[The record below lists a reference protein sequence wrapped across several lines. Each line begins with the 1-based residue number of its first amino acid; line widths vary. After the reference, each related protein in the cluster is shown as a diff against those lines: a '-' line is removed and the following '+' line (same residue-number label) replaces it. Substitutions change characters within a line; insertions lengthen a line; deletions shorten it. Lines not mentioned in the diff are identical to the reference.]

1 MHGVRHPGQAGSV
14 RSQGRPPRS
23 PCLCLENT
31 DWGQLVTPLHHHSR
45 ATGTVFSC
53 AWVRPRRMGDCSE
66 NTLSHGRDLEFMQ
79 PSRQPV
85 RLLRYLPIQNVKDAL
100 RPKGPAVRSP
110 AREAGGIGVISMS
123 AEGAAQW
130 ECRALRPSDYG
141 SRSSPPSRA
150 GLFTA
155 GPSALARPVPSGS
168 WCKQNNI
175 FMCLGVRR
183 TCKTAVRFGVQ
194 ALACPGVVQP

>member
-1 MHGVRHPGQAGSV
+1 VCCTRY
-14 RSQGRPPRS
+14 RSRPPAPTSSVSPEQAIIPNGHGFSRISRNIDSVLLSRKSFASCQGFFSAGLPGTEPQRS
-23 PCLCLENT
+23 LRLCL
-31 DWGQLVTPLHHHSR
+31 
-45 ATGTVFSC
+45 
-53 AWVRPRRMGDCSE
+53 E

-110 AREAGGIGVISMS
+110 GREAGGIGVISMS

-141 SRSSPPSRA
+141 SRGSPPSRA

-155 GPSALARPVPSGS
+155 GASALARPVPSGS
-168 WCKQNNI
+168 WCEQNN
-175 FMCLGVRR
+175 FHVLG
-183 TCKTAVRFGVQ
+183 CA
-194 ALACPGVVQP
+194 PHM

>member
-1 MHGVRHPGQAGSV
+1 MPLGKNFFRVFLGAHASSFQRARCQ
-14 RSQGRPPRS
+14 
-23 PCLCLENT
+23 
-31 DWGQLVTPLHHHSR
+31 TPLARWKRALPGTTSAHSASLFR
-45 ATGTVFSC
+45 KCVESWQRSRVYAALSSTSSTFEVPS
-53 AWVRPRRMGDCSE
+53 DSE
-66 NTLSHGRDLEFMQ
+66 R
-79 PSRQPV
+79 
-85 RLLRYLPIQNVKDAL
+85 NVKDAL
-100 RPKGPAVRSP
+100 SPKGPAVRSP
-110 AREAGGIGVISMS
+110 GREAGGIGVISMS

-155 GPSALARPVPSGS
+155 GPSALAQPVPSGS

-183 TCKTAVRFGVQ
+183 TCKTAVRFFLVAAEQ
-194 ALACPGVVQP
+194 LCAHRWFYFVR

>member
-1 MHGVRHPGQAGSV
+1 
-14 RSQGRPPRS
+14 
-23 PCLCLENT
+23 
-31 DWGQLVTPLHHHSR
+31 
-45 ATGTVFSC
+45 
-53 AWVRPRRMGDCSE
+53 
-66 NTLSHGRDLEFMQ
+66 MQ

-110 AREAGGIGVISMS
+110 GREAGGIGVIRMS

-155 GPSALARPVPSGS
+155 GPSALAKPVPSGS
-168 WCKQNNI
+168 WCKQNDI

-183 TCKTAVRFGVQ
+183 TCKTAVRFFLVR
-194 ALACPGVVQP
+194 LSCSVKSPCPLCLRVRQHVLPPRGHYLNRRMEEYGGIWRIWRIEDW

>member
-1 MHGVRHPGQAGSV
+1 
-14 RSQGRPPRS
+14 
-23 PCLCLENT
+23 
-31 DWGQLVTPLHHHSR
+31 
-45 ATGTVFSC
+45 
-53 AWVRPRRMGDCSE
+53 
-66 NTLSHGRDLEFMQ
+66 
-79 PSRQPV
+79 
-85 RLLRYLPIQNVKDAL
+85 
-100 RPKGPAVRSP
+100 
-110 AREAGGIGVISMS
+110 MS

-155 GPSALARPVPSGS
+155 GPSVLARPVPSGS

-183 TCKTAVRFGVQ
+183 TCKTAVRVLGCGWA
-194 ALACPGVVQP
+194 ALCSSVVAFLTSNDPRHESRKVPFEAFETFILGLFTDNLKNLWLRKTGTFC

>member
-1 MHGVRHPGQAGSV
+1 MCHYLPNLS
-14 RSQGRPPRS
+14 PR
-23 PCLCLENT
+23 
-31 DWGQLVTPLHHHSR
+31 TPRL
-45 ATGTVFSC
+45 
-53 AWVRPRRMGDCSE
+53 CSE
-66 NTLSHGRDLEFMQ
+66 NTLSHGRELEFMQ

-110 AREAGGIGVISMS
+110 GREAGGIGVISMS

-155 GPSALARPVPSGS
+155 GPSALAKPVPSGS

-183 TCKTAVRFGVQ
+183 TCKTAVRFFS
-194 ALACPGVVQP
+194 VVAGLLCINRQVFYTTSYGTTR

>member
-1 MHGVRHPGQAGSV
+1 
-14 RSQGRPPRS
+14 
-23 PCLCLENT
+23 
-31 DWGQLVTPLHHHSR
+31 
-45 ATGTVFSC
+45 
-53 AWVRPRRMGDCSE
+53 MGDCSE
-66 NTLSHGRDLEFMQ
+66 NTLSYGSDLEFMQ

-110 AREAGGIGVISMS
+110 GREAGGIGVISMS

-155 GPSALARPVPSGS
+155 GPSALAKPVPSGS
-168 WCKQNNI
+168 RCKQNNI

-183 TCKTAVRFGVQ
+183 TCKTAVRFFLVAAELLCVDLCSSVVPFCAVQ
-194 ALACPGVVQP
+194 LVSRVYPKTA

>member
-1 MHGVRHPGQAGSV
+1 
-14 RSQGRPPRS
+14 
-23 PCLCLENT
+23 
-31 DWGQLVTPLHHHSR
+31 
-45 ATGTVFSC
+45 
-53 AWVRPRRMGDCSE
+53 
-66 NTLSHGRDLEFMQ
+66 MQ

-110 AREAGGIGVISMS
+110 GREAGGIGVIRMS

-155 GPSALARPVPSGS
+155 GPSALAKPVPSGS

-183 TCKTAVRFGVQ
+183 TCKTAVKWFGCAWAAPCYLWFRFAQLV
-194 ALACPGVVQP
+194 PGEHGTGATARLIH

>member
-1 MHGVRHPGQAGSV
+1 
-14 RSQGRPPRS
+14 
-23 PCLCLENT
+23 
-31 DWGQLVTPLHHHSR
+31 
-45 ATGTVFSC
+45 
-53 AWVRPRRMGDCSE
+53 
-66 NTLSHGRDLEFMQ
+66 MQ

-110 AREAGGIGVISMS
+110 GREAGGIGVISMS
-123 AEGAAQW
+123 AAGAAQW

-141 SRSSPPSRA
+141 SRS
-150 GLFTA
+150 FTA
-155 GPSALARPVPSGS
+155 GPSALAKPVPSGS